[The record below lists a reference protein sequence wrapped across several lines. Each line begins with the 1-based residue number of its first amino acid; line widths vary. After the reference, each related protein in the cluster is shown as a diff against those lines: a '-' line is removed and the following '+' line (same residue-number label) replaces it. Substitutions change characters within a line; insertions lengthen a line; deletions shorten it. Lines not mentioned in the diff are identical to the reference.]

1 MQSMIYVNGTA
12 IPYPARGLE
21 IMVATLV
28 DSARNAN
35 GVVVGQ
41 KIGRDQYKL
50 NALVWPWLSAEQWS
64 TILQCFSGFYATV
77 RFPDPVTNGW
87 KTLKMYPGDRTAE
100 PYWVGENGLPTHYRN
115 CKVNIIDVGE

>member
-1 MQSMIYVNGTA
+1 MQHMIYINDVA

-35 GVVVGQ
+35 GTVVGQ

-50 NALVWPWLSAEQWS
+50 NALQWPWLTAEQWS
-64 TILQCFSGFYATV
+64 IILRCFSGFYA
-77 RFPDPVTNGW
+77 
-87 KTLKMYPGDRTAE
+87 
-100 PYWVGENGLPTHYRN
+100 
-115 CKVNIIDVGE
+115 

>member
-50 NALVWPWLSAEQWS
+50 NALVWP
-64 TILQCFSGFYATV
+64 G
-77 RFPDPVTNGW
+77 
-87 KTLKMYPGDRTAE
+87 
-100 PYWVGENGLPTHYRN
+100 
-115 CKVNIIDVGE
+115 